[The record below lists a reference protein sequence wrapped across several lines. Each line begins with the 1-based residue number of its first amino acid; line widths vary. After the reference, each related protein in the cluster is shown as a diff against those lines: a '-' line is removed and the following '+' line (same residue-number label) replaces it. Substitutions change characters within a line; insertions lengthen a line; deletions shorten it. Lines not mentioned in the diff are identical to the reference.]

1 MKFILML
8 MALLSFNL
16 LAKEVKHP
24 HVVIETSLGEIELE
38 LNQEKAP
45 KTVENFLKYVDA
57 GFYNGTIFHR
67 VIKDF
72 MIQGGGFDKNMEQKK
87 TRPAIKNEANNGL
100 KNEKGTIAMARTND
114 PHSATA
120 QFFIN
125 TVDNDYLN
133 FKSETQIGYGYTV
146 FGKVVEG
153 MSVVNRIQ
161 NVKTGT
167 IAGHQNVPMDT
178 VFIKSIKRKNKK

>member
-1 MKFILML
+1 MKIGLILMG
-8 MALLSFNL
+8 LLCFNL
-16 LAKEVKHP
+16 LAQETTLP
-24 HVVIETSLGEIELE
+24 RVVIETSMGEIELE
-38 LNQEKAP
+38 LSQDKAP

-72 MIQGGGFDKNMEQKK
+72 MIQGGGFDKAMEQKK

-100 KNEKGTIAMARTND
+100 KNEKGTVAMARTSD

-125 TVDNDYLN
+125 TIDNDYLN
-133 FKSETQIGYGYTV
+133 FKNETHAGYGYTV
-146 FGKVVEG
+146 FGRVVEG

-161 NVKTGT
+161 NVKTGS
-167 IAGHQNVPMDT
+167 IGGFQNVPMDT
-178 VFIKSIKRKNKK
+178 VMIKSIKRKNKK